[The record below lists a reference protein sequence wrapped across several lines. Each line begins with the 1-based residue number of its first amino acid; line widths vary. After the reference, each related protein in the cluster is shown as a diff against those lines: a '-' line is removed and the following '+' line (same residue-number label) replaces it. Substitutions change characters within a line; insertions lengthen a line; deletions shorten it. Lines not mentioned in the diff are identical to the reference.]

1 MAAGLVSGL
10 SYYEHWGFTLN
21 RCRSIAAGLLLFVL
35 IQKVTKK
42 IKTEKSF
49 PATGQ
54 TPWPAF
60 LSGLCPL
67 FIGVIF
73 LTLSFLWHEKR
84 SQVLPR
90 QQISFGKKQEKLLAS

>member
-67 FIGVIF
+67 FIF
-73 LTLSFLWHEKR
+73 LLF
-84 SQVLPR
+84 
-90 QQISFGKKQEKLLAS
+90 